1 MKSVN
6 HIMIRRAD
14 EDGEHKE
21 DTNWIRRCTVIEVGA
36 RMLDGGEGDLR
47 KICRNAAED
56 NMNCAICSKKVNSL
70 QTSRN
75 HIVSA
80 DS

>member
-1 MKSVN
+1 
-6 HIMIRRAD
+6 MIRRAD
-14 EDGEHKE
+14 EGGEHKE
-21 DTNWIRRCTVIEVGA
+21 DTNWIRHCTVIEVGA